1 MPPQDGPSSC
11 LVAPRTHH
19 LLELSPSSSL
29 PPASHCPLGSCSS
42 SHYYLEALF
51 LGLFVPVSRAT
62 SSRQSTTLTPRPKAL
77 LEPLVVTPRSGLVIS
92 LRELILS
99 SFSKRERERERRPEY
114 LGHFFLIF
122 VAKRRLTKVLF
133 K

>member
-29 PPASHCPLGSCSS
+29 PPASHSALGSCSS
-42 SHYYLEALF
+42 SHYYLEAWSLRASLSSHF
-51 LGLFVPVSRAT
+51 LKTVHHFDPLNQSAPRTVGCDS
-62 SSRQSTTLTPRPKAL
+62 SKWSRQKLKRVNFIEL
-77 LEPLVVTPRSGLVIS
+77 L
-92 LRELILS
+92 
-99 SFSKRERERERRPEY
+99 KERERERRPEY